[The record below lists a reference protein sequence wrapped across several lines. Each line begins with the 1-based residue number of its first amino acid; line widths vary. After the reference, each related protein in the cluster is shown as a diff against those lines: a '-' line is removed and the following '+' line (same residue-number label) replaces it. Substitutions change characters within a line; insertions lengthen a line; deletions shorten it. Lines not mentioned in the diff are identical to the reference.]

1 MLLYYRDC
9 LLLIFSDVV
18 MYVYVYICICMYV
31 KSLSKWRRD
40 VCLKGFCLK
49 LSPLTYRQ
57 RLKKITLLTDSD
69 SFLFN
74 VVLFYNFFV
83 FSQSTRRRPWAQ
95 SALNVPHTRKV
106 LLCVLF
112 FFCIVVVG
120 AFASCFSVCDLLHS
134 LYFDVY

>member
-40 VCLKGFCLK
+40 VCLKGFRLK

-74 VVLFYNFFV
+74 VVLFYNFFC
-83 FSQSTRRRPWAQ
+83 FLAKYTTTTMGTICSQCATHKKSF
-95 SALNVPHTRKV
+95 ALRFIFF
-106 LLCVLF
+106 LYCSCWCFCFLF
-112 FFCIVVVG
+112 FCVR
-120 AFASCFSVCDLLHS
+120 FASLVVL
-134 LYFDVY
+134 